1 MYEDVLT
8 VYESN
13 DDTPLVI
20 DSPHSGRDFPAD
32 FSTKLDEIT
41 LRRWE
46 DCYVNELVGE
56 APSFGAD
63 LISMLIPRTY
73 IDMNRHVLDVDPA
86 LVKGELS
93 MQVHPEQNTID
104 LGRGLIKRIGPNGK
118 DIHDK
123 ILDEDDILHRIESYY
138 IPYHLTLEE
147 HLYKKKKN
155 GKVFHL
161 NMHAM
166 YSKNADSGEP
176 RADFVI
182 SDNNQK
188 TCNPEFTSFVKEELE
203 NLGYTVAVNNP
214 FLGGE
219 IVRMYGNPKHGVNS
233 LQIEI
238 KKALYMSEDTFKKH
252 EGFTTLQKDLS
263 TFIGRVAK
271 YARAQT

>member
-1 MYEDVLT
+1 MYDDVLT
-8 VYESN
+8 IYESN

-20 DSPHSGRDFPAD
+20 DSPHSGRNFPSD
-32 FSTKLDEIT
+32 FSTKVDALT

-46 DCYVNELVGE
+46 DCYVDELVGE

-86 LVKGELS
+86 LVKGEMS
-93 MQVHPEQNTID
+93 MQIHPEQQTVE
-104 LGRGLIKRIGPNGK
+104 LGRGLIKRIGPNGEE
-118 DIHDK
+118 IHNK
-123 ILDEDDILHRIESYY
+123 NLDEDDILQMIESYY

-147 HLYKKKKN
+147 HLFKKKKN
-155 GKVFHL
+155 GNVYHL

-166 YSKNADSGEP
+166 YSKNAATGEP

-182 SDNNQK
+182 SDNHQK
-188 TCNPEFTSFVKEELE
+188 TCDPEFTNFVKKELE
-203 NLGYTVAVNNP
+203 GLGYTVAVNDP

-219 IVRMYGNPKHGVNS
+219 IVRMYGNPKHGVHS

-238 KKALYMSEDTFKKH
+238 KKSLYMSEDTFEKH
-252 EGFTTLQKDLS
+252 EGFNKLQKDLS
-263 TFIGRVAK
+263 TFIGNVAK
-271 YARAQT
+271 YVR